1 MVKSNGDGALV
12 SFKTI
17 SDAVYW
23 AGDLQQAI
31 LENDVQLKFDLHQG
45 EITIEEG
52 DIFGDG
58 VNAASRIEAITT
70 VGGLWV
76 SDSVQRIIQDKNEI
90 SINIVIEEILKYVK
104 QAVRIYK

>member
-12 SFKTI
+12 GFKTI

-23 AGDLQQAI
+23 AGDLQHAI
-31 LENDVQLKFDLHQG
+31 LENNVQLKFGLHQG
-45 EITIEEG
+45 VITIEEG
-52 DIFGDG
+52 EIFGDK
-58 VNAASRIEAITT
+58 VNTASRIEAITN

-76 SDSVQRIIQDKNEI
+76 SDSIQRIIQDKNEI
-90 SINIVIEEILKYVK
+90 SIKIVIEEILKYVK